1 MEFEQ
6 FLQKFHD
13 KIKKETLIQGTIS
26 QARNRSKDLKRVRLR
41 TVELK
46 GRLHLQFE
54 YQYEETMQHKNILFE
69 EVKPVFKQLFK
80 DFRQLHAEFEN
91 STVHIQISKKYK
103 VRWTEERS
111 KEKKQIQLLHNR
123 RKNYLLDEH
132 RTYPF
137 LVRLGVQTKEGKIKA
152 KHYDKFKQ
160 INRFIELIDDSL
172 LHLPKDEEIRIL
184 DFGSGKS
191 YLTFAL
197 YHYLHEEKGLN
208 IKVTGLD
215 LKKEVIKTCSK
226 IAQDLNYEHLNF
238 EIGNIH
244 DYQGTDKIDMV
255 VSLHACD
262 TATDMALA
270 QAVKWKAKVILSVPC
285 CQHELRKQ
293 IRSDEL
299 KIMLKHGLIKERFSA
314 LATDSLRAELL
325 TLVGYDT
332 QLLEF
337 ISMEHTPKNTL
348 IRAYFTGK
356 SPNEREIADYKSFRN
371 LLHARPFLEGQIA
384 DQIKGF

>member
-26 QARNRSKDLKRVRLR
+26 QARTRSKDLKRVRLR

-137 LVRLGVQTKEGKIKA
+137 LVRLGVQTK
-152 KHYDKFKQ
+152 
-160 INRFIELIDDSL
+160 
-172 LHLPKDEEIRIL
+172 
-184 DFGSGKS
+184 
-191 YLTFAL
+191 
-197 YHYLHEEKGLN
+197 
-208 IKVTGLD
+208 
-215 LKKEVIKTCSK
+215 
-226 IAQDLNYEHLNF
+226 
-238 EIGNIH
+238 
-244 DYQGTDKIDMV
+244 
-255 VSLHACD
+255 
-262 TATDMALA
+262 
-270 QAVKWKAKVILSVPC
+270 
-285 CQHELRKQ
+285 
-293 IRSDEL
+293 
-299 KIMLKHGLIKERFSA
+299 
-314 LATDSLRAELL
+314 
-325 TLVGYDT
+325 
-332 QLLEF
+332 
-337 ISMEHTPKNTL
+337 
-348 IRAYFTGK
+348 
-356 SPNEREIADYKSFRN
+356 
-371 LLHARPFLEGQIA
+371 
-384 DQIKGF
+384 